1 MRRRQF
7 SAVEARRIALHAQG
21 FNRKRPGNR
30 ANAGHLRR
38 VVERLGLLQLDY
50 VNVLIPAHRLVPYSR
65 LGAYPHE
72 AFDRAMYGN
81 GRFTEQWA
89 HEASIVPS
97 DAWPL
102 LQYRRDSYLQSPRSP
117 LFKISNYKQYLA
129 EVFDIVSE
137 NGASISSDMPQ
148 KTGPRRKPG
157 DWHRSVGRW
166 ALEHHFGSGKL
177 AVAHRL
183 PNFQRVYDLPERLLP
198 SQHLEREVAEP
209 SAHRE
214 LLQRAA
220 RAFGIATTNDL
231 ADYFRMRVP
240 EVRPRI
246 RELAEDG
253 TLQQVAVAGWDE
265 PAWLHCEATLP
276 RKVDTQALLSPFD
289 PLVWYRPRAERL
301 FDFHYRIE
309 IYVPEAKRR
318 WGYYVLPFL
327 CGDRLCA
334 RVDLKADRQAGALL
348 VRAAH
353 LEAGVDGHEV
363 SRRLAQELRLLADW
377 LGLET
382 IKVSRKGDLARD
394 LAKAVAA

>member
-1 MRRRQF
+1 MRRKQF
-7 SAVEARRIALHAQG
+7 SAAEARRIAVHAQG
-21 FNRKRPGNR
+21 LNRKRPGDR
-30 ANAGHLRR
+30 ANAGHLCR
-38 VVERLGLLQLDY
+38 VVDRLGLLQLDY

-72 AFDRAMYGN
+72 TFDRALYGN

-102 LQYRRDSYLQSPRSP
+102 LQYRRDSYQQSPRSA
-117 LFKISNYKQYLA
+117 LLKIRNYKQYLSEA
-129 EVFDIVSE
+129 YNIVE
-137 NGASISSDMPQ
+137 KNGPSTANDMPQ
-148 KTGPRRKPG
+148 KTRPRSKPG
-157 DWHRSVGRW
+157 DWHRSSGRL
-166 ALEHHFGSGKL
+166 ALEHHFGTGKL

-183 PNFQRVYDLPERLLP
+183 TNFQRVYDLPERLLP
-198 SQHLEREVAEP
+198 PQHLKRQVDVP

-240 EVRPRI
+240 DARPRI
-246 RELAEDG
+246 EELAEDG
-253 TLQQVAVAGWDE
+253 TLQQVAVAGWNE
-265 PAWLHCEATLP
+265 PAWLHCDAQLP
-276 RKVDTQALLSPFD
+276 REVDAQALLSPFD

-334 RVDLKADRQAGALL
+334 RVDLKAERQSGALL
-348 VRAAH
+348 VRAAY
-353 LEAGVDGHEV
+353 LEPGVDGGEI
-363 SRRLAQELRLLADW
+363 SQRLADELRVLADW
-377 LGLET
+377 LGLES
-382 IKVSRKGDLARD
+382 IKVSRKGDLARN
-394 LAKAVAA
+394 LAAAVAA